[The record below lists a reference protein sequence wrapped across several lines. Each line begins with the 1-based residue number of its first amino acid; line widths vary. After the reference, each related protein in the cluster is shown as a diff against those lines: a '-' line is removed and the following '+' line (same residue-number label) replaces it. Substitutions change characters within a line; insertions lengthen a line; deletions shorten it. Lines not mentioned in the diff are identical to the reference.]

1 MWQLSRID
9 WMSCVLLLVCDF
21 LSHFTFLWS
30 DILESRKAP
39 VQNSHK
45 TCLYLLSLRSYHFL
59 IVICLWAASS
69 ESDRPDGQPK
79 GLLPRKTCSESLSP
93 WLSRQNSTMLK
104 SSMSGGWV
112 LDIISFT
119 QGACPGVSGMMNM
132 EGTEDMVTARM
143 ENCRLWALSVF
154 YHTASSLLLTVS
166 LQSRTLI
173 LSNTFLF

>member
-1 MWQLSRID
+1 MKVSSFSEQRRFGPFWDQGETRH
-9 WMSCVLLLVCDF
+9 VT
-21 LSHFTFLWS
+21 H
-30 DILESRKAP
+30 
-39 VQNSHK
+39 
-45 TCLYLLSLRSYHFL
+45 LYLLSLRSYHFL

-79 GLLPRKTCSESLSP
+79 GFLPRETCSESLSL

-112 LDIISFT
+112 LDIISFI
-119 QGACPGVSGMMNM
+119 QGTCPGVSGLMNM
-132 EGTEDMVTARM
+132 EGTEDIVTARM
-143 ENCRLWALSVF
+143 ENCHLWALSVF

-173 LSNTFLF
+173 LINNFLF